1 MTELEI
7 SDLACVCRDTVA
19 QRRVEL
25 GLVEGT
31 DYRLENKTLVYTET
45 GRGKILFA
53 FGIEDPPASLRQ
65 PASLREALL
74 AGEAGRAGGG
84 GAPALRAGELTL
96 MTAPVVWA
104 RVTRAKPNE
113 AERNNRYFVAVVMD
127 GTTGRATGRVLDL
140 FCAKQGGELKRG
152 RMVQALDMG
161 TLLVLDRAELRR
173 RGVNIR

>member
-53 FGIEDPPASLRQ
+53 FGIEDGVVPPDGKTEDRKT
-65 PASLREALL
+65 EV
-74 AGEAGRAGGG
+74 AGGG
-84 GAPALRAGELTL
+84 EKPTL

>member
-53 FGIEDPPASLRQ
+53 FGIEEGVVPPGRKTEDRKTEVAGGGDPPASQ
-65 PASLREALL
+65 
-74 AGEAGRAGGG
+74 GEAG
-84 GAPALRAGELTL
+84 RAGELTL

>member
-25 GLVEGT
+25 GLVDGT

-45 GRGKILFA
+45 GRGKILSA
-53 FGIEDPPASLRQ
+53 FGIMGGVPPDRKTEDRKT
-65 PASLREALL
+65 E
-74 AGEAGRAGGG
+74 EAGGG
-84 GAPALRAGELTL
+84 EKPTL